1 MGGPMSDTS
10 TIQSG
15 RTSLLA
21 SSDVEGDVHH
31 QSQSLLP
38 PGVGGKD
45 PRLSDFY
52 DSYYRNSYY
61 RNSQMGAADP
71 TELSKQVVDR
81 QSTIIEVDTPLAS
94 PMFPPTQHP
103 GMAM

>member
-1 MGGPMSDTS
+1 MYQDVVGPVSDAS

-15 RTSLLA
+15 RTSLFA

-38 PGVGGKD
+38 PGAGGKD
-45 PRLSDFY
+45 ARLSDFY
-52 DSYYRNSYY
+52 DSYYRNS
-61 RNSQMGAADP
+61 QMGASDP
-71 TELSKQVVDR
+71 TELKKQVVDR

>member
-1 MGGPMSDTS
+1 MSDTS

-38 PGVGGKD
+38 PGAGGKD
-45 PRLSDFY
+45 ARLSDFY
-52 DSYYRNSYY
+52 DSYYRNSHT
-61 RNSQMGAADP
+61 GASNP
-71 TELSKQVVDR
+71 TEMTKYVVER

-94 PMFPPTQHP
+94 PMFPPTQQP